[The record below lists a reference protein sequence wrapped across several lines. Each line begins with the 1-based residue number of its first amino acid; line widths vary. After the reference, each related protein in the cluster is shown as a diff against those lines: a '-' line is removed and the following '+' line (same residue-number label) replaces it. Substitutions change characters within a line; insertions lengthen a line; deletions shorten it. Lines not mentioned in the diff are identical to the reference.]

1 MADSVTISANV
12 VDGNIISSNVSESS
26 NILASVTTGAK
37 GDPGAPGA
45 PGAGIIAGGTA
56 NQALT
61 KIDSADYNA
70 QWQTIDKT
78 FIGLGNVDNT
88 SDATKNSASATLT
101 NKTISGSSNT
111 ITNVPQSAVTNLTSD
126 LAGKEPTVTAGSS
139 SQYYRGDKTWQTLN
153 KAAVGL
159 SDVDNTSDSTKNSAI
174 ATLTNKTISGSVNT
188 ITNIGNS
195 ALTNSAITIAG
206 TSTSLG
212 GSISQDTITGLSSTG
227 LVKRTGTNTLATAV
241 SGIDYLPATV
251 GTDLLRGDGSGGTTA
266 AVPETDYVTPSG
278 TGTLNN
284 KTINAGQFTG
294 VNEFQNGS
302 TIALYNTADQ
312 TTNYERIRE
321 YFASN
326 VASIRMEAGGTGVYR
341 DFTIGTN
348 TRLLSIINTPDA
360 NGIFRFDI
368 STSTA
373 SAAGVVIGRAQGGA
387 QSTLTQSSG
396 SFNILSLQSAINQ
409 SGTAGYT
416 ALLINPTETATGSG
430 AKRLL
435 DLQVGGTT
443 KFNVD
448 NTGIATV
455 AAVGT
460 AAGSLVSV
468 DGAQTLT
475 NKTLT
480 NPHVNTIYDTNGN
493 KSLQLNATASAVNYL
508 YVVNGATG
516 NSISFRANGTDTNIS
531 IGMFSKGSG
540 QVQIRSDT
548 NGFILAGDSVASGVN
563 YVGLTNAATGTGPTI
578 TSTGS
583 DTNVDLN
590 ITAKGTGNLNIPTG
604 TGLSQFN
611 TSDKTTNYE
620 RVRHYWSGNIYNIMS
635 EAGGTGTRR
644 VMYMSALFS
653 STAGLKLNT
662 STVNGVLEA
671 TNTSST
677 AGAIN
682 LKVSGTWTAS
692 SGVQYGTTIVPTV
705 NQTSTAGYTALLVN
719 PTETGVGSG
728 SNLLADFQVGGTS
741 KVSIKNDGVIFP
753 VQAATA
759 SAPTY
764 VKGGVYFDTTLNK
777 LRVGGASGWETI
789 TSI

>member
-348 TRLLSIINTPDA
+348 TRLLSITNTPDA

-373 SAAGVVIGRAQGGA
+373 SAAGVVIGRSQGGA

-480 NPHVNTIYDTNGN
+480 NPRVNTIYDTNGN

-583 DTNVDLN
+583 DTNIDL
-590 ITAKGTGNLNIPTG
+590 TLKAKGTGNLLIPSG
-604 TGLSQFN
+604 TGSLQYN
-611 TSDKTTNYE
+611 TTDQTTNYE
-620 RVRHYWSGNIYNIMS
+620 RVRHYWSSNVYTIS
-635 EAGGTGTRR
+635 SDVGGTGTVRPIR
-644 VMYMSALFS
+644 IISGNATFGINESTQSLVFTRTTPSTVTTLFDLT
-653 STAGLKLNT
+653 TAGTGL
-662 STVNGVLEA
+662 SG
-671 TNTSST
+671 TSS
-677 AGAIN
+677 
-682 LKVSGTWTAS
+682 S
-692 SGVQYGTTIVPTV
+692 QYGMRINPTI
-705 NQTSTAGYTALLVN
+705 NQSSTAGYTMLLIN
-719 PTETGVGSG
+719 PTESATGSG
-728 SNLLADFQVGGTS
+728 AKLLADFQVGGTS

-753 VQAATA
+753 VQAVTA